1 MAASNRFAVGRAEA
15 ARGKESRVILDENL
29 SALLVVDVQNDFC
42 PGGALAVPDGD
53 AVVEPI
59 NRLIPAFRHVVL
71 SQDWHPADHVSF
83 ASNWPG
89 RKLYDTVEAD
99 GVPQVLWPDHCVQG
113 SLGADFKAALRAD
126 RATLVLRKGTRPRLD
141 SYSVLFENDRTTK
154 TGLDGWLRSLGVEEV
169 WICGLASDYCV
180 FYSAM
185 DARRL
190 GFKVVVVED
199 AVRGVDFPALSVDRA
214 FQAMRRAGVRFVD
227 STQVE

>member
-1 MAASNRFAVGRAEA
+1 M
-15 ARGKESRVILDENL
+15 KLDEKR

-42 PGGALAVPDGD
+42 PGGSLAVPDGD
-53 AVVEPI
+53 TVIGPI

-83 ASNWPG
+83 ASCWPG
-89 RKLYDTVEAD
+89 RRLYDTVEAE
-99 GVPQVLWPDHCVQG
+99 GVSQVLWPDHCVQG
-113 SLGADFKAALRAD
+113 SRGAEFKTGLNVD
-126 RATLVLRKGTRPRLD
+126 RATLVLRKGTRSRLD

-185 DARRL
+185 DAQKL
-190 GFKVVVVED
+190 GFRVVVVKD
-199 AVRGVDFPALSVDRA
+199 AVRGVDVPAGSVDRA
-214 FQAMRRAGVRFVD
+214 FETMRRVGVRFLD
-227 STQVE
+227 STQPE